1 MPIQTKVNGAIK
13 SVSNCK
19 VKVGGAWKQ
28 VTTALIKENG
38 AWKQAWRNIIELWRA
53 DGDFHT
59 IPISGV
65 TAKSKIVIT
74 EGRLYAVDNGVT
86 NSDGI
91 GNTTVG
97 NEWVVIKVV
106 RYPKTLAV
114 VGFKVIEGGLYVS
127 FTGSDSTYVT
137 AQGTD
142 IRVTIGNITV
152 SQ

>member
-1 MPIQTKVNGAIK
+1 MPIKTKVNGYPK
-13 SVSNCK
+13 DVSNCK

-38 AWKQAWRNIIELWRA
+38 AWKQAWRNIIELRKA

-59 IPISGV
+59 IPVSGA
-65 TAKSKIVIT
+65 TANSKIVIT
-74 EGRLYAVDNGVT
+74 DGRLYADDNGVT

-97 NEWVVIKVV
+97 SEWVTIKVV

-114 VGFKVIEGGLYVS
+114 IGFKVINGALYVS
-127 FTGSDSTYVT
+127 FTGSDATYAT
-137 AQGTD
+137 SQGTN
-142 IRVTIGNITV
+142 IRVTINGIRLA
-152 SQ
+152 